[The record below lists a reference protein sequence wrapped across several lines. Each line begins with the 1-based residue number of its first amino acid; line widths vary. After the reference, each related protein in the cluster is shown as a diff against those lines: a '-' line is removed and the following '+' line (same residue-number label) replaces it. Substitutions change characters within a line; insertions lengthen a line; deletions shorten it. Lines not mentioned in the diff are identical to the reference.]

1 MESWQLGVL
10 LGILIVIALGLVLRL
25 EMCHKSLI
33 YALKEAN
40 SDIHKL
46 IGAKNLEIDGELIAN
61 VKDELS
67 GTIEDMI
74 GSMRVP
80 TAFDHIGG
88 VIANVIQM
96 REQWKIQKE
105 ASQLQDGALMNAQP
119 SVDPYGTSQN
129 EA

>member
-33 YALKEAN
+33 FALKEAN
-40 SDIHKL
+40 NDIHRL
-46 IGAKNLEIDGELIAN
+46 IGAKNMEIDADLIGN
-61 VKDELS
+61 IKDELENS
-67 GTIEDMI
+67 IEDMI
-74 GSMRVP
+74 GNMRVP

-105 ASQLQDGALMNAQP
+105 ASQLQDGAIINAPAGGEQ
-119 SVDPYGTSQN
+119 YGTTQD
-129 EA
+129 